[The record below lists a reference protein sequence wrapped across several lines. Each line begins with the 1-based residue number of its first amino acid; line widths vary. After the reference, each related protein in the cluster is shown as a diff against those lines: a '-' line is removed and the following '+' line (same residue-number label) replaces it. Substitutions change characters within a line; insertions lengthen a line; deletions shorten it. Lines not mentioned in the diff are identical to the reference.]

1 MANIAKQSTDV
12 LLSVEQ
18 LKKLEE
24 FQSGLADIQTELE
37 SYVDEFAGII
47 DRHYF
52 NRENDFLEDQQKNLR
67 EVVILQSRFEKAA
80 ESLATGSKEL
90 KSFMMQVQKSVQG
103 DFTEEVPSEP
113 EETGEAAATAAPKAE
128 EEKEPAAAGKPEDEK
143 STPAAPAEAEASP
156 PKAGKLK
163 DTPMVIR
170 GPAELM
176 DENTT
181 GGEISIKC
189 FIDELGL
196 KEPKN
201 HDTLYQINNQLKEL
215 LYNRKLI
222 GYGATTMVFGRDKTL
237 VQLFEDLQPIFLSDA
252 VRELLVENRYVDQGE
267 LDKLKLACNNKR
279 ELIYLVA

>member
-1 MANIAKQSTDV
+1 MAKIAKQSTD
-12 LLSVEQ
+12 LLLTVEQ

-24 FQSGLADIQTELE
+24 FQSNLADIQAELK

-67 EVVILQSRFEKAA
+67 EVVILQSRIEKAA
-80 ESLATGSKEL
+80 ESLAAGSKEL
-90 KSFMMQVQKSVQG
+90 KSFMMQIQKSVQG

-113 EETGEAAATAAPKAE
+113 EAAADTAAPKAE
-128 EEKEPAAAGKPEDEK
+128 EEKEPTAVGKPEYKE
-143 STPAAPAEAEASP
+143 SAPVAPTAAEASP
-156 PKAGKLK
+156 PKAGELK

-170 GPAELM
+170 DPGELM
-176 DENTT
+176 DENTK
-181 GGEISIKC
+181 GGEISIKR

-201 HDTLYQINNQLKEL
+201 RDTLYQINNQLKEL

-222 GYGATTMVFGRDKTL
+222 GYSATSMVFGRDKAL
-237 VQLFEDLQPIFLSDA
+237 VQLFEDLQPIFLSDV
-252 VRELLVENRYVDQGE
+252 VRELLVQDQYVKQDE
-267 LDKLKLACNNKR
+267 LDKLRLACDNER